1 MKRINGWVNRLR
13 SGKKNM
19 GIRNLVKK
27 WIRAQNRESTVSNFA
42 VLEQSENVFLKT
54 EQEISQPTE
63 YDAFYDMID
72 QETEL
77 TGTVL
82 LSQYDEEFGNDILKL
97 VVNGMPVFIVRED
110 LAFKKQ
116 QLPLAHYVGETIYFQ
131 LIEVNEEK
139 GFLIGSTKKI
149 KEKEF
154 DRLHMQLKEGKTF
167 QAKVTKILRYGAY
180 LVIGDTS
187 VQMLNKDFAE
197 DHTTIGD
204 ILTIGDSIEVRFNR
218 ITENKNLRVEPLV
231 KYKNEVSVSLADIEP
246 NQVVLGT
253 VRNIK
258 KWGIFV
264 RIAPNL
270 DALCSI
276 PTHLEVREG
285 DKVSFKIT
293 QVLTEE
299 KRIRGKIV
307 RLVNN
312 N

>member
-1 MKRINGWVNRLR
+1 MNRLVNSLR

-27 WIRAQNRESTVSNFA
+27 WIRAKNRESAVSNVA

-77 TGTVL
+77 TGIVL

-97 VVNGMPVFIVRED
+97 EVNGLPVFIVREE
-110 LAFKKQ
+110 LEFKIQ
-116 QLPLAHYVGETIYFQ
+116 QLPLARYVGETIHFQ

-139 GFLIGSTKKI
+139 GFILGSTKKI

-154 DRLHMQLKEGKTF
+154 DRLHMHLKEGKTF
-167 QAKVTKILRYGAY
+167 KAKVTKILRYGAY

-204 ILTIGDSIEVRFNR
+204 ILNIGDSIEVRFNR

>member
-1 MKRINGWVNRLR
+1 MEK
-13 SGKKNM
+13 
-19 GIRNLVKK
+19 
-27 WIRAQNRESTVSNFA
+27 
-42 VLEQSENVFLKT
+42 SENVFFET
-54 EQEISQPTE
+54 EQEISRPTE

-180 LVIGDTS
+180 LVIGDIS

>member
-1 MKRINGWVNRLR
+1 
-13 SGKKNM
+13 M

-27 WIRAQNRESTVSNFA
+27 WIRVRDKEIALTDVA
-42 VLEQSENVFLKT
+42 VLEKSENVFLKT
-54 EQEISQPTE
+54 EQEINQQTE
-63 YDAFYDMID
+63 YDVFYDMID
-72 QETEL
+72 QEDEL
-77 TGTVL
+77 TGTIL
-82 LSQYDEEFGNDILKL
+82 LSQYDEELGSDVVKL
-97 VVNGMPVFIVRED
+97 EVNGMPVFIVREE
-110 LAFKKQ
+110 LGFKAQ
-116 QLPLAHYVGETIYFQ
+116 QVPLMSYVEESIQFQ
-131 LIEVNEEK
+131 LIDVNEK
-139 GFLIGSTKKI
+139 DGWLLGSTKKI

-204 ILTIGDSIEVRFNR
+204 ILNIGDNIEVRFNR

-231 KYKNEVSVSLADIEP
+231 KYKNEVSVSLADMEP
-246 NQVVLGT
+246 DQVVLGT

-312 N
+312 D